1 MRILFLTTL
10 TILFVFNLKGQA
22 SYSHVESKLET
33 SKANDSTELSCSFS
47 NISIKFGLKRNITPP
62 KQKHFV
68 TIDEQTIQIIP
79 LKLEG
84 NQNQSK
90 EIKLD
95 GQKELLK
102 SYMKYELNYFTDE
115 LGIEVINPN
124 NQWVIIKSK
133 GWFIWYFRVGTQQTN
148 LDKQTQIQLFASTV
162 IKDNILTINAPIM
175 SDGEFRKAGLIM
187 NEMMES
193 SVITK

>member
-1 MRILFLTTL
+1 
-10 TILFVFNLKGQA
+10 
-22 SYSHVESKLET
+22 
-33 SKANDSTELSCSFS
+33 
-47 NISIKFGLKRNITPP
+47 
-62 KQKHFV
+62 V

-95 GQKELLK
+95 GQKELLE

-115 LGIEVINPN
+115 LGVEVINPN

-133 GWFIWYFRVGTQQTN
+133 GWFIWYFRVGPQQTN
-148 LDKQTQIQLFASTV
+148 LEKQTQIQLFASTV